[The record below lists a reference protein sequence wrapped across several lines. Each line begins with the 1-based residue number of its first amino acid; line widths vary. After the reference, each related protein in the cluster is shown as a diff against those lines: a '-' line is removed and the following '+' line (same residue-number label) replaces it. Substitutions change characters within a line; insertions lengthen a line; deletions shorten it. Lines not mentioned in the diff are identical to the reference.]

1 MPELKLTVSSP
12 LKASMDSSEVDQ
24 LLKDY
29 LEAKFGSPLDYFAI
43 EGRMT
48 PDTKSNIGVTGNY
61 RKRPG
66 DKNTYFTATVNVEAR
81 TVQNLQ
87 EY

>member
-1 MPELKLTVSSP
+1 MKTSTDSGELDK
-12 LKASMDSSEVDQ
+12 

-29 LEAKFGSPLDYFAI
+29 LESKFGLSLDYFAI
-43 EGRMT
+43 ETQMT
-48 PDTKSNIGVTGNY
+48 PDPKGDLGATGSY
-61 RKRPG
+61 RKRPN
-66 DKNTYFTATVNVEAR
+66 DKNVFFTATVNLERR

>member
-1 MPELKLTVSSP
+1 MPGSSSLKTST
-12 LKASMDSSEVDQ
+12 DSGEVDQ

-29 LEAKFGSPLDYFAI
+29 LETKFGLSLDYFAI
-43 EGRMT
+43 ETRMT
-48 PDTKSNIGVTGNY
+48 PDPKGDMGATGSY
-61 RKRPG
+61 RKRPS
-66 DKNTYFTATVNVEAR
+66 DKNVFFTATVNLERR

>member
-1 MPELKLTVSSP
+1 VGV
-12 LKASMDSSEVDQ
+12 DSGEVDQ
-24 LLKDY
+24 LLKGY
-29 LEAKFGSPLDYFAI
+29 LESKFGLSLDYFAI

-48 PDTKSNIGVTGNY
+48 PDPKGDMGVTGSY
-61 RKRPG
+61 RKKPS
-66 DKNTYFTATVNVEAR
+66 DKKIFFTATVNLEAR